1 MMMKYLRLIFAILV
15 LIIIGSYSP
24 DGEAAQKKVAVMP
37 FQNVS
42 GWHEQQVGEI
52 LTEQVTVALVN
63 SGRYT
68 VLERTQ
74 LGHVIRELNF
84 QASGMVDPNQI
95 IQFGKMSGTD
105 YTIVGKVTTVAIAAN
120 DTRQVVEVFC
130 GDSIGGMVA
139 AYKGQVHCDIRFIDN
154 ATGQIIFARN
164 FKGSACGNNHSVLLQ
179 QACRA
184 IAAGIIRAVRGPLG
198 ATVIE
203 REGSIVYID
212 KGRDEGLR
220 VDEILIVYKEGSPI
234 RRPDGRFFVKKIPI
248 GRIRVIEAAEDY
260 AVCKIMDND
269 AAITKNAK
277 VGRMRKRR

>member
-1 MMMKYLRLIFAILV
+1 MIKCLRLIFAILV
-15 LIIIGSYSP
+15 LIIIGGYSP
-24 DGEAAQKKVAVMP
+24 AGEAAQKKVAVMP
-37 FQNVS
+37 FENVS
-42 GWHEQQVGEI
+42 GWHENQVGEI

-63 SGRYT
+63 SGKYT

-74 LGHVIRELNF
+74 LGHVINELNF
-84 QASGMVDPNQI
+84 QNSGMVNPDRI

-120 DTRQVVEVFC
+120 DTRQVVEVLC
-130 GDSIGGMVA
+130 GDGLGGMVA
-139 AYKGQVHCDIRFIDN
+139 AYKGLVHCDIRFIDN
-154 ATGQIIFARN
+154 ATGQIVFARH
-164 FKGSACGNNHSVLLQ
+164 FRGSACGNNRNVLLQ
-179 QACRA
+179 QACQMVSA
-184 IAAGIIRAVRGPLG
+184 EIIRAVRGPLG

-220 VDEILIVYKEGSPI
+220 VGEILIVFKEGSPI
-234 RRPDGRFFVKKIPI
+234 RRPDGRFIVKKIPI

-260 AVCKIMDND
+260 AVCKIEDSD

-277 VGRMRKRR
+277 VGRMRRVR